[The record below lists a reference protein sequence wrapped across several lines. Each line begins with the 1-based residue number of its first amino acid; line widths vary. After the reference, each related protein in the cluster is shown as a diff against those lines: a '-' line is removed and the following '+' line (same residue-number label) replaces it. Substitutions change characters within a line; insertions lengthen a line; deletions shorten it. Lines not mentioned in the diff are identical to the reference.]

1 MRWHLI
7 LLALTAS
14 LMVSSCANQ
23 MYSFSYSGINQK
35 YARQL
40 DHVELGMSKAEVRKL
55 LPDLHARGQTS
66 VEGEVIEAWELQHNH
81 WDGVGGPLVEE
92 RLWFYF
98 HNDQLVKWGQPQDWP
113 QKPDLIV
120 EKRFK

>member
-1 MRWHLI
+1 MRSLI
-7 LLALTAS
+7 LFTSALVAITM
-14 LMVSSCANQ
+14 LSSCATLCPG
-23 MYSFSYSGINQK
+23 YTGIGQT

-40 DHVELGMSKAEVRKL
+40 DQVQIGMSKAEVRKI
-55 LPDLHARGQTS
+55 LPGLHVRGQTS
-66 VEGEVIEAWELQHNH
+66 VEGETVEALELQHNH
-81 WDGVGGPLVEE
+81 YADLAGPLVEE

-120 EKRFK
+120 EKRVN